1 MKELFILYGKMI
13 SIIFQLVINSFR
25 KKVILIGYP
34 THSNLGDQAQL
45 MCTYKWIK
53 ENYSDCKVIAIPC
66 HTYFEGITPY
76 PIIIIWSIA
85 FALIFGTLK
94 LTIHKNDIFIGHSGY
109 YLVDHHGG
117 WYKFVR
123 IAKIFPKNPFTI
135 FPQTF
140 NMYNPFFTKTLVS
153 AFDKHENLTLLC
165 RDEVSYN
172 RAKTLF
178 KHINLLLYPDIVTS
192 LIGTEQYDFNRDGVL
207 FCMRN
212 DVEAFYS
219 KEAITDFRS
228 RFSCKTEL
236 TDTTIFV
243 SEREMAKRREE
254 LIYQKIKEFSHYRLI
269 ITDRYHGTIFSQ
281 IAATPVIVISSADH
295 KLSSGV
301 KWFPKDLFDKHIYYA
316 KDLEEAYLIAQ
327 QLLSDRDIKYTTPQ
341 YFKENYWD
349 KLAGL
354 IK

>member
-1 MKELFILYGKMI
+1 MI
-13 SIIFQLVINSFR
+13 SIIFLLIINIFR
-25 KKVILIGYP
+25 RKVILIGYP

-53 ENYSDCKVIAIPC
+53 ENYPDSKVISIPC

-76 PIIIIWSIA
+76 SIISLWSIA
-85 FALIFGTLK
+85 FALIFGILK
-94 LTIHKNDIFIGHSGY
+94 LTVHKNDIFIGHSGY

-123 IAKIFPKNPFTI
+123 VAKAFPKNPFII

-140 NMYNPFFTKTLVS
+140 NMYNPFFTKTLANVL
-153 AFDKHENLTLLC
+153 DRHDNLTLLC
-165 RDEVSYN
+165 RDEVSYKK
-172 RAKTLF
+172 AKTLF

-192 LIGTEQYDFNRDGVL
+192 LIGTKQYNFNREGVL

-212 DVEAFYS
+212 DIEALYS
-219 KEAITDFRS
+219 KNAIFQFREKFKIKTD
-228 RFSCKTEL
+228 L
-236 TDTTIFV
+236 TDTTILV
-243 SEREMAKRREE
+243 PIKKMAKQREKFV
-254 LIYQKIKEFSHYRLI
+254 YQKIETFAHYKLI

-301 KWFPKDLFDKHIYYA
+301 KWFPQEKFEGRIYYA
-316 KDLEEAYLIAQ
+316 QNLDEAYALAQ
-327 QLLSDRDIKYTTPQ
+327 KILDDNSIVYKNPT
-341 YFKENYWD
+341 YFKEVYWD
-349 KLAGL
+349 KLADY
-354 IK
+354 IKNQYDSNEKRP